1 MSYLL
6 YLLHSIASSF
16 STVRFSRKEIQKTM
30 TLVVGEARDWIY
42 GGVVEYVPSIHNM
55 GRSKEEIG
63 DGEIL
68 TD

>member
-30 TLVVGEARDWIY
+30 TLVVGEAGDWIY
-42 GGVVEYVPSIHNM
+42 GGV
-55 GRSKEEIG
+55 RS
-63 DGEIL
+63 
-68 TD
+68 